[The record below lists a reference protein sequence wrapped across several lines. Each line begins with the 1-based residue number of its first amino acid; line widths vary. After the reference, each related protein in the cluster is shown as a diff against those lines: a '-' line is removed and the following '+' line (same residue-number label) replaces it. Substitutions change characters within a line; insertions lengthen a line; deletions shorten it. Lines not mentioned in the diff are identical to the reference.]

1 MQLRLS
7 HNVIKVRDLET
18 MLDFYEGV
26 LGFQVSDR
34 GPIGKPGSLEI
45 VFTTQVSSDH
55 HQIAFFPVRTDEAE
69 SNNLEHMA
77 FRVASLADV
86 REMIERLGKDGRASD
101 IGTVTHGNAWSVYFR
116 DPEGNRIEV
125 FCDTPWHV
133 QQPEIV
139 PWDPAMSDEELIE
152 YTRNHFSSKPEFGPM
167 EAWTAAQKQK
177 FGEGA

>member
-26 LGFQVSDR
+26 LGFQ
-34 GPIGKPGSLEI
+34 
-45 VFTTQVSSDH
+45 
-55 HQIAFFPVRTDEAE
+55 
-69 SNNLEHMA
+69 SNNLDHMA

-125 FCDTPWHV
+125 FCDSPWHV

-152 YTRNHFSSKPEFGPM
+152 HTRNHFSGKPEFGPM
-167 EAWTAAQKQK
+167 EAWTAAQKRK